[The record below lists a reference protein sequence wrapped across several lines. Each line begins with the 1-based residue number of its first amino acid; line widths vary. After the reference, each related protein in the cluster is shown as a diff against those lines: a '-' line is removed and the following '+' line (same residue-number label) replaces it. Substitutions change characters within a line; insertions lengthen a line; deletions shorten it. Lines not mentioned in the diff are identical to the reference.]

1 MIFNPLVPIFVQAH
15 QWMIDPSAP
24 SILEVADSWWHLL
37 PAALIFIGVCVW
49 SVWFFNRE
57 APRIAEEL

>member
-1 MIFNPLVPIFVQAH
+1 
-15 QWMIDPSAP
+15 MIDPNAP
-24 SILEVADSWWHLL
+24 SALDVSQGWWHLL
-37 PAALIFIGVCVW
+37 PAALIFVAICIW

>member
-1 MIFNPLVPIFVQAH
+1 
-15 QWMIDPSAP
+15 MIDPSAP

-37 PAALIFIGVCVW
+37 PAAIIFVGVCVW